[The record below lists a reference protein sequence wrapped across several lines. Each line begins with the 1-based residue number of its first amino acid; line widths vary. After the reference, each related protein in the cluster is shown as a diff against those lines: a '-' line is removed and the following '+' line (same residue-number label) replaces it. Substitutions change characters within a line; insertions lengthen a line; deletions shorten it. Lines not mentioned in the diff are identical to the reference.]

1 MFSSQLSVIVSTSD
15 IKLDNVSDL
24 SALCT
29 SGLITRDIVSSL
41 GLSITVLNT
50 SGILSDIV
58 LSEHAIINSDKLS
71 ESSARVKSGVLLGNV
86 ELSSI
91 NPKKGE
97 TSFCDSNTSNNAQ
110 QSSAGGVI
118 EICFRGAKSRPAI
131 NPSEDN
137 SNSTKFGGVLHGPR
151 HYCSVG
157 SGDSSILC
165 FGVDGAESKSCVTD
179 VTGCSIKI
187 GSENTKNGRV
197 LCGTCHSHQQLAEV
211 ECPESKLL
219 AEVMAE
225 QCTEAK
231 LAEPSQASAVGSSS
245 SNEVVGWN
253 IPAVLSSRDVCLNLY
268 YDLDTGQVKSSIY
281 AGASHAQVQLL
292 NMAEWLNV
300 LNILTS
306 NLMELA
312 EHGKSR

>member
-24 SALCT
+24 PALCT
-29 SGLITRDIVSSL
+29 SGFITRDIVSSL

-97 TSFCDSNTSNNAQ
+97 TSYCDSNTSNNAQ
-110 QSSAGGVI
+110 HSSAGGVTRI
-118 EICFRGAKSRPAI
+118 GLGSCGAKSRPAI

-137 SNSTKFGGVLHGPR
+137 SNSTKFGGVLCGPR

-165 FGVDGAESKSCVTD
+165 VGVDGAGPKSSVTD
-179 VTGCSIKI
+179 VTSCDTDS
-187 GSENTKNGRV
+187 SENTKQGRV
-197 LCGTCHSHQQLAEV
+197 LRGTCHSHQQLAEV
-211 ECPESKLL
+211 ECAKSKLL

-225 QCTEAK
+225 QCNEQK
-231 LAEPSQASAVGSSS
+231 LADQFQASA
-245 SNEVVGWN
+245 
-253 IPAVLSSRDVCLNLY
+253 I
-268 YDLDTGQVKSSIY
+268 
-281 AGASHAQVQLL
+281 
-292 NMAEWLNV
+292 
-300 LNILTS
+300 
-306 NLMELA
+306 
-312 EHGKSR
+312 